1 MPIDKLRNLP
11 PFSSFDEEVLSNL
24 ESVSTLCEY
33 EMGQSIINNII
44 SDSVCILVNGEV
56 RHLVDSS
63 DESAPFTLNLY
74 SPPYVAGF
82 PSLLAGHPV
91 EFLSAASHC
100 HVLKVPKSDWLH
112 FLDTNDSAGNYFYQ
126 KLYEADVWPLVQ
138 LQSNLIKPSGKKEL
152 RSWLKTVTKSSI
164 ALTFGSLKDFK
175 SAKKYHWFVASSAS
189 DSFSYGDTLNQSI
202 FDSLN
207 LSLNDKLRVI
217 GIQ

>member
-91 EFLSAASHC
+91 
-100 HVLKVPKSDWLH
+100 
-112 FLDTNDSAGNYFYQ
+112 GFYLQ
-126 KLYEADVWPLVQ
+126 PL
-138 LQSNLIKPSGKKEL
+138 
-152 RSWLKTVTKSSI
+152 T
-164 ALTFGSLKDFK
+164 AMF
-175 SAKKYHWFVASSAS
+175 
-189 DSFSYGDTLNQSI
+189 
-202 FDSLN
+202 
-207 LSLNDKLRVI
+207 
-217 GIQ
+217 